1 MARDVSHYKRRHDAG
16 QLPIIAKAKS
26 RGQDDAPR
34 AAAAPTTSVASQQAG
49 LTASQHVGCWARG
62 QPPLLERQ
70 PSSPSGVAPEAAGHV
85 IGQAAVAEVDRQRP
99 SAEALAPNRNSK
111 VRGEPAVHDEYL
123 ARDVGGLV
131 RRQERRRT
139 RDFGRVS
146 PATQGCSTANPTLH
160 RGILCLLGI

>member
-1 MARDVSHYKRRHDAG
+1 MSAITSAG
-16 QLPIIAKAKS
+16 MM
-26 RGQDDAPR
+26 QDSFPSLLKQRVGDRTMRQEQQPH
-34 AAAAPTTSVASQQAG
+34 PPPSVASQQPG
-49 LTASQHVGCWARG
+49 LTASQHVGCWAYG
-62 QPPLLERQ
+62 QPALLERQ
-70 PSSPSGVAPEAAGHV
+70 SSPPSGVAPEAAGHV